1 MAWPEPWSHPIGP
14 VVELVVNG
22 KQHQLEGGNT
32 LASLLQQL
40 AVTEGRFAVE
50 VNGEIVP
57 KSQHHGYVLR
67 DNDAVE
73 IVRAIG
79 GG

>member
-1 MAWPEPWSHPIGP
+1 M
-14 VVELVVNG
+14 ELIVNG
-22 KQHQLEGGNT
+22 KQHRFESGVT
-32 LASLLQQL
+32 LGSLLLQL
-40 AVTEGRFAVE
+40 AITEGRFAVE

-57 KSQHHGYVLR
+57 KSQHQDYLLR
-67 DNDAVE
+67 DHDAVE

>member
-1 MAWPEPWSHPIGP
+1 MNIILNGTSHAIGDG
-14 VVELVVNG
+14 VTV
-22 KQHQLEGGNT
+22 
-32 LASLLQQL
+32 ASLIDALGLTGQRL
-40 AVTEGRFAVE
+40 AVE

-57 KSQHHGYVLR
+57 RGEHATHILR
-67 DNDAVE
+67 EGDKVE

>member
-1 MAWPEPWSHPIGP
+1 M
-14 VVELVVNG
+14 ELVVNG
-22 KQHQLEGGNT
+22 KQHQFKGGT
-32 LASLLQQL
+32 SLASLLQQL

-57 KSQHHGYVLR
+57 KSQHQDYVLR

>member
-1 MAWPEPWSHPIGP
+1 M
-14 VVELVVNG
+14 ELKVNG
-22 KQHQLEGGNT
+22 RQHRLESGGT

-40 AVTEGRFAVE
+40 AITEGRFAVE

-57 KSQHHGYVLR
+57 KSQHKDFLLR
-67 DNDAVE
+67 DDDAIE